1 MKSGTDA
8 EKIVIYLTPLVL
20 KLNLKIIIYEFD
32 SPDSFFI
39 MKEFPCYVKECSE
52 IALLYRK
59 THYDIAY
66 IDKYFEKYTKHLS
79 SFINFEE
86 NLKILNYELLEKI
99 RKSVNDEL
107 NLNEVVSCLMQNNYA
122 ENISNHDG
130 EF

>member
-32 SPDSFFI
+32 SPESFFI
-39 MKEFPCYVKECSE
+39 MKEFPCNVNDSLE
-52 IALLYRK
+52 IVLLYRK

-66 IDKYFEKYTKHLS
+66 VDKYFEKYTKHLS

-86 NLKILNYELLEKI
+86 NLNVLNFELLEKI
-99 RKSVNDEL
+99 RKSAKDEL
-107 NLNEVVSCLMQNNYA
+107 NLNEVVNSLMQYNNDDHL
-122 ENISNHDG
+122 SNHG